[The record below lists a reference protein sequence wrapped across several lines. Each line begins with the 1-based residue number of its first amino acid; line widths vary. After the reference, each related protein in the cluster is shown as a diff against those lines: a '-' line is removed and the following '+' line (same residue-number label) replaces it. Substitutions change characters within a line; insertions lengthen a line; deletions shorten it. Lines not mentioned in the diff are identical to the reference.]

1 MSVSTTLNKCKYSH
15 KKIKNKYFVSF
26 FALSSTQHQ
35 ANGKPPSPL
44 PKVGGAERQSNISH
58 ITSPPPPLPKGGG
71 PKRQSDMGHITSPPP
86 PLPKGGGP
94 KGKVIWA
101 ILLTNMGHITDQYGP
116 YYSPTPTPPRGRGA
130 EGEAREGII
139 APLNKVLTLEK
150 VKTILLFARLI
161 VPLQ

>member
-26 FALSSTQHQ
+26 FALSATQHQ

-44 PKVGGAERQSNISH
+44 PKVGGAEKQS
-58 ITSPPPPLPKGGG
+58 K
-71 PKRQSDMGHITSPPP
+71 MGHITSPPP

-116 YYSPTPTPPRGRGA
+116 YYSPTPNPFP
-130 EGEAREGII
+130 REGG
-139 APLNKVLTLEK
+139 
-150 VKTILLFARLI
+150 
-161 VPLQ
+161 